1 MRKAEV
7 RRADIMEFISTRG
20 LDGPVSFE
28 TALLNGLAR
37 DGGLYLPVS
46 WPRFSQDE
54 IRDMQT
60 KSYAEL
66 AGLIM
71 SRFTADDIDQGE
83 MTELARQTYA
93 DFTHPEVAPLTPV
106 GENIHVL
113 ELFYGPTIAFKDYA
127 MQFLSRAFDR
137 ALTRQDRTAV
147 ILGATSGDTGS
158 AALEAFK
165 GRASV
170 DVFILFPDGRV
181 SAVQQKQMTS
191 IGADGAHAV
200 AVAGD
205 FDDCQ
210 DMVKACFNDSVFR
223 DEMNLSAVN
232 SINWAR
238 LMPQIVYY
246 FSSALKV
253 GAPDKKVAFSV
264 PTGNF
269 GNVFAGWV
277 AAQMGLPVERFIVA
291 SNRNDILTRFFATGT
306 MERQSVDPSLSPSM
320 DIQVSS
326 NFERLLF
333 ELLDRD
339 GARVA
344 GLMQQFA
351 QTGNFAVAEDV
362 LQTALSTFSGFC
374 LDDEGTKT
382 EIKTTYEETGMI
394 VDPHSAVGLAAARNA
409 RSSGLV
415 SADTPIISLAC
426 AHPAKF
432 PDAVYSACG
441 VYPGLPD
448 HLSDLMEREEV
459 MLKAD
464 NDMAAVQ
471 ALLRTERR

>member
-1 MRKAEV
+1 MQ
-7 RRADIMEFISTRG
+7 FISTRG
-20 LDGPVSFE
+20 NDGPVSFE

-37 DGGLYLPVS
+37 DGGLYLPVN
-46 WPRFSQDE
+46 WPRFSVDE
-54 IRDMQT
+54 IRDMQDM
-60 KSYAEL
+60 SYADL
-66 AGLIM
+66 AGLVM
-71 SRFTADDIDQGE
+71 SRFTDGDIDQAE

-93 DFTHPEVAPLTPV
+93 GFTHRDVAPLKPV
-106 GENIHVL
+106 ADNIHVL

-137 ALTRQDRTAV
+137 ALTRQNRTAV

-165 GRASV
+165 GRKSV

-191 IGADGAHAV
+191 VSADGAHAV
-200 AVAGD
+200 AVTGD

-210 DMVKACFNDSVFR
+210 DMVKACFNDTAFR

-246 FSSALKV
+246 FSSAVKL
-253 GAPDKKVAFSV
+253 GAPDRPVAFCV

-306 MERQSVDPSLSPSM
+306 MERRSVDPSLSPSM

-339 GARVA
+339 GPAVA
-344 GLMQQFA
+344 DIMQQFA
-351 QTGNFAVAEDV
+351 QTGSFAVAESV
-362 LQTALSTFSGFC
+362 LQNALSVFSGFC
-374 LDDEGTKT
+374 LDDEGTRA
-382 EIKTTYEETGMI
+382 EIKTTYDQTGMI
-394 VDPHSAVGLAAARNA
+394 IDPHSAVGLAGARNA
-409 RSSGLV
+409 RLSGLV
-415 SADTPIISLAC
+415 GPDTPIISLAC

-432 PDAVYSACG
+432 PEAVQSACG
-441 VYPGLPD
+441 VHPALPD
-448 HLSDLMEREEV
+448 HLSDLMQRDEV
-459 MLKAD
+459 MLRAE
-464 NDMAAVQ
+464 NNIAAVQ
-471 ALLRTERR
+471 ALLRAERR

>member
-1 MRKAEV
+1 MAAYICRYLGEV
-7 RRADIMEFISTRG
+7 QSGRHPCHA
-20 LDGPVSFE
+20 V
-28 TALLNGLAR
+28 
-37 DGGLYLPVS
+37 
-46 WPRFSQDE
+46 
-54 IRDMQT
+54 

-71 SRFTADDIDQGE
+71 SRFTEGDIDQAE
-83 MTELARQTYA
+83 MTELAQTYA
-93 DFTHPEVAPLTPV
+93 GFTHPDVAPLKPV
-106 GENIHVL
+106 SDNLHVL

-137 ALTRQDRTAV
+137 ALTRQNRTAV

-181 SAVQQKQMTS
+181 SPVQQKQMTS
-191 IGADGAHAV
+191 VSADGAHAV
-200 AVAGD
+200 AVSGD

-210 DMVKACFNDSVFR
+210 DMVKSCFNDAAFR

-246 FSSALKV
+246 FSSALEV
-253 GAPDKKVAFSV
+253 GAPDQPVAFSV

-306 MERQSVDPSLSPSM
+306 MVRQAVDPSLSPSM

-333 ELLDRD
+333 ELLDRE

-344 GLMQQFA
+344 DLMQQFA
-351 QTGNFAVAEDV
+351 QAGSFAVAEDV
-362 LQTALSTFSGFC
+362 LRDALSIFSGFC
-374 LDDEGTKT
+374 LDDEGTK
-382 EIKTTYEETGMI
+382 K
-394 VDPHSAVGLAAARNA
+394 
-409 RSSGLV
+409 RSKPPMKKQV
-415 SADTPIISLAC
+415 
-426 AHPAKF
+426 
-432 PDAVYSACG
+432 
-441 VYPGLPD
+441 
-448 HLSDLMEREEV
+448 
-459 MLKAD
+459 
-464 NDMAAVQ
+464 
-471 ALLRTERR
+471 

>member
-1 MRKAEV
+1 MQF
-7 RRADIMEFISTRG
+7 MSTRG
-20 LDGPVSFE
+20 KDGPVSFE

-46 WPRFSQDE
+46 WPKFSLDD
-54 IRDMQT
+54 IRAIQS

-71 SRFTADDIDQGE
+71 SRFTEGDIDQAE

-93 DFTHPEVAPLTPV
+93 GFTHPDVAPLKPV
-106 GENIHVL
+106 SDNLHVL

-137 ALTRQDRTAV
+137 ALTRQNRTAV

-181 SAVQQKQMTS
+181 SPVQQKQMTS
-191 IGADGAHAV
+191 VSADGAHAV
-200 AVAGD
+200 AVSGD

-210 DMVKACFNDSVFR
+210 DMVKACFNDAAFR

-253 GAPDKKVAFSV
+253 GAPDQPVAFSV

-306 MERQSVDPSLSPSM
+306 MERQAVDPSLSPSM

-344 GLMQQFA
+344 DLMQQFA
-351 QTGNFAVAEDV
+351 QTGSFAVAEDV
-362 LQTALSTFSGFC
+362 LRDALSMFSGFC
-374 LDDEGTKT
+374 LDDEGTKE
-382 EIKTTYEETGMI
+382 EIKTTYEDTGMI
-394 VDPHSAVGLAAARNA
+394 IDPHSAVGLAAARKA
-409 RSSGLV
+409 RKSGLV
-415 SADTPIISLAC
+415 SQDTPVISLAC

-432 PDAVYSACG
+432 PDAVRSACG
-441 VYPGLPD
+441 VHPALPD
-448 HLSDLMEREEV
+448 HLSDLMDRDEV

-471 ALLRTERR
+471 ALLRAERR